1 MSDLVSK
8 VSAGGLSAG
17 VFLLWWPAHVTAQG
31 GEWLFVRG
39 ILWSLVFEILL
50 VAFKPLEQAVAAAV
64 RRREAPALGRRGVA
78 RVLTVAALGVAVPL
92 GMFAGAAEPDATPA
106 RAAAPK
112 VVVKR
117 EVVRREVVVKRVNH
131 VVRVPV
137 ASARAAGTGVT
148 AAAPVRTTRAAAT
161 KPKAVPSTSSSPS
174 RAVATTPERATGTT
188 PAAKAKAKTT
198 TATAAEP
205 AATAPAATGPAAA
218 GAAPATSAAASA
230 TTASGA
236 TATGPAPGN

>member
-106 RAAAPK
+106 RAAAPR

-117 EVVRREVVVKRVNH
+117 EVVRREVVVRRVSH

-137 ASARAAGTGVT
+137 AAATPTPAAT
-148 AAAPVRTTRAAAT
+148 AAAPRRATTTSAPAKRPATTHKAPASKVVATAPRHSAT
-161 KPKAVPSTSSSPS
+161 KTSP
-174 RAVATTPERATGTT
+174 ADTPPTTKTPAATTPATAQTT
-188 PAAKAKAKTT
+188 PAAPATP
-198 TATAAEP
+198 ATAASGTT
-205 AATAPAATGPAAA
+205 ASATAPS
-218 GAAPATSAAASA
+218 AAPA
-230 TTASGA
+230 
-236 TATGPAPGN
+236 PGS